1 MQRIKTKLSQE
12 VDLIENEEKTTT
24 EFKSELD
31 LLIQEKTTLLEEL
44 RQIDS
49 DILMVNTHL
58 ISIDKV
64 LFFLKNLEIYLE
76 SYDQKTVKLF

>member
-12 VDLIENEEKTTT
+12 VDCIENEEKTTI

-31 LLIQEKTTLLEEL
+31 LLIQEKTALLEEL

-49 DILMVNTHL
+49 DILIVN
-58 ISIDKV
+58 
-64 LFFLKNLEIYLE
+64 
-76 SYDQKTVKLF
+76 

>member
-31 LLIQEKTTLLEEL
+31 LLIQEKKTLLEEL

-49 DILMVNTHL
+49 DILIVNIL
-58 ISIDKV
+58 
-64 LFFLKNLEIYLE
+64 LY
-76 SYDQKTVKLF
+76 Y

>member
-12 VDLIENEEKTTT
+12 VDLIESEEKTTT

-31 LLIQEKTTLLEEL
+31 LLIQEKKTLLEEL

-49 DILMVNTHL
+49 DILIVNIL
-58 ISIDKV
+58 
-64 LFFLKNLEIYLE
+64 LY
-76 SYDQKTVKLF
+76 Y

>member
-31 LLIQEKTTLLEEL
+31 LLIQEITTLLEEL

-58 ISIDKV
+58 IIDRV
-64 LFFLKNLEIYLE
+64 LFF
-76 SYDQKTVKLF
+76 F